1 MPVTIKIALDC
12 RDINIATTGTHTY
25 LSELIAAFKKL
36 HSNEVSFV
44 FIKPFIGVMPGN
56 NAFAKLIRH
65 FQFFF
70 YKQITL
76 PVLTFINGASVL
88 ICTDYVAPVF
98 TPGFKTIVVFHDA
111 FFWEYPLHYS
121 ALWLRMF
128 KAVAVAGAKKS
139 MAVIAPSEY
148 AKKQIAQHTG
158 INASHIKVVYEAPK
172 TFALIKPQI
181 NLQSPAQTNQQL
193 SAPYFLH
200 VGTLAKHKNLPLLI
214 EAFAKLDKHLKL
226 VLVGGAPSSVHN
238 NDLPNIKAAIQKHNL
253 QNQVVLTGYLSN
265 ADVANWYANALGY
278 VFPSYNEG
286 FGLPILE
293 AMRYKLPITAANN
306 SCLPEIAQAG
316 ALYFDPSNTNQ
327 LASQMQAIVNNSPAV
342 KASIDAQPA
351 VLQQFSWD
359 KAATSFVAIALDGLK
374 NASKHA

>member
-1 MPVTIKIALDC
+1 MPASIKIALDC
-12 RDINIATTGTHTY
+12 RDINIATTGTHTF
-25 LSELIAAFKKL
+25 LSELITAFNKQ
-36 HSNEVSFV
+36 HSNQVSFV

-56 NAFAKLIRH
+56 NAFAKLIRY
-65 FQFFF
+65 FQFIF

-76 PVLTFINGASVL
+76 PLLTFINGASVL

-121 ALWLRMF
+121 AGWLRMF
-128 KAVAVAGAKKS
+128 KAVALAGAKKS

-148 AKKQIAQHTG
+148 AKKQIALHTG
-158 INASHIKVVYEAPK
+158 INPDHIKVVYEAPK
-172 TFALIKPQI
+172 TFAQITSQTNSQPQSSPQI
-181 NLQSPAQTNQQL
+181 

-200 VGTLAKHKNLPLLI
+200 VGTLAKHKNLPQLI

-238 NDLPNIKAAIQKHNL
+238 SDVPNIKAAIQKHNL
-253 QNQVVLTGYLSN
+253 QNQVILTGYLSN
-265 ADVANWYANALGY
+265 AEVANWYANALGY

-293 AMRYKLPITAANN
+293 AMQYKLPIIAANN
-306 SCLPEIAQAG
+306 TCLPEIAQGG
-316 ALYFDPSNTNQ
+316 ALYFDPSNTDQ
-327 LASQMQAIVNNSPAV
+327 LAVQMQAIVTNTPAV
-342 KASIDAQPA
+342 TATLDAQPA

-359 KAATSFVAIALDGLK
+359 KAAASFVALALDGLK

>member
-1 MPVTIKIALDC
+1 MPANIKIALDC

-25 LSELIAAFKKL
+25 LSELIAAFNKQ
-36 HSNEVSFV
+36 HSNQVSFV
-44 FIKPFIGVMPGN
+44 FIKPFIAVMPGN

-76 PVLTFINGASVL
+76 PILTFLNGASVL
-88 ICTDYVAPVF
+88 ICTDYVVPVF

-128 KAVAVAGAKKS
+128 KAVALAGAKKS
-139 MAVIAPSEY
+139 VAVIAPSEY
-148 AKKQIAQHTG
+148 AKKQIALHAG
-158 INASHIKVVYEAPK
+158 ISAAHIKVVYEAPK
-172 TFALIKPQI
+172 TFAPITSQT
-181 NLQSPAQTNQQL
+181 NAQTNPQPAQI
-193 SAPYFLH
+193 SAPYLLH

-238 NDLPNIKAAIQKHNL
+238 NDVPNIKAAIQKHNL
-253 QNQVVLTGYLSN
+253 QNQVILTGYLPN
-265 ADVANWYANALGY
+265 TEVANWYANALGY

-293 AMRYKLPITAANN
+293 AMQYKLPIIAANN
-306 SCLPEIAQAG
+306 TCLPEIAQAG
-316 ALYFDPSNTNQ
+316 ALYFDPSNTDQ
-327 LASQMQAIVNNSPAV
+327 LAVQMQAIVTNTPAV
-342 KASIDAQPA
+342 MATLDAQPA

-359 KAATSFVAIALDGLK
+359 KAAASFVALALDGLK

>member
-1 MPVTIKIALDC
+1 MPANIKIALDC

-25 LSELIAAFKKL
+25 LSELIAAFNKQ
-36 HSNEVSFV
+36 HNNQVSFV

-76 PVLTFINGASVL
+76 PLLTFINGASSL

-128 KAVAVAGAKKS
+128 KAAALAGAKKS
-139 MAVIAPSEY
+139 IAVIAPSEY
-148 AKKQIAQHTG
+148 AKKQIALHTG
-158 INASHIKVVYEAPK
+158 INPDHIKVVYEAPK
-172 TFALIKPQI
+172 TFAPI
-181 NLQSPAQTNQQL
+181 NPQSPARPQPSPQI

-226 VLVGGAPSSVHN
+226 VLVGGTSNSVHN
-238 NDLPNIKAAIQKHNL
+238 NDLPNIMAAIQKHNL
-253 QNQVVLTGYLSN
+253 QNQVILTGYLSN

-286 FGLPILE
+286 FGLPVLE
-293 AMRYKLPITAANN
+293 AMQYKLPIIAANN

-327 LASQMQAIVNNSPAV
+327 LASQMQAIVNNTPAV
-342 KASIDAQPA
+342 MATLEAQPA

-359 KAATSFVAIALDGLK
+359 NAAASFVTIALDGLK